1 MSGWR
6 KRQIADQVEN
16 DMTIIGKLVQW
27 YEENNVEI
35 TWFLIGILSVG
46 TLDQLAKGQYWSAAI
61 NFFLIVVNY
70 LLRKEGFGK

>member
-6 KRQIADQVEN
+6 KRQIADKIEG
-16 DMTIIGKLVQW
+16 DMTIMGKLTQW

-35 TWFLIGILSVG
+35 TWFLIGMLSVG
-46 TLDQLAKGQYWSAAI
+46 TLDQLAKGQYALAAI
-61 NFFLIVVNY
+61 NFLLIVANY